1 MTHNFTF
8 KAYALNTHRECVI
21 TVTIADDGRPF
32 VDLADDAEER
42 AYTLAAKKLRCGLDE
57 LEVIEE

>member
-8 KAYALNTHRECVI
+8 KAFVLNTHRACVV
-21 TVTIADDGRPF
+21 TVTIPDDGRPF
-32 VDLADDAEER
+32 IELADAAEGR
-42 AYTLAAKKLRCGLDE
+42 AYTLAAKKLRCAVDE